1 MESFD
6 VRFGRHLRA
15 LRKKHDLTQA
25 QLAERSG
32 LSTNAISSF
41 ERAVRFP
48 DRDSMNALADALGID
63 PLLEAGFSIREP
75 QLPPGELSPPE
86 SGPRLEL
93 NRLIAAQPDWVIQLA
108 TEVVRAVLRGLP
120 TAG

>member
-32 LSTNAISSF
+32 LSTNASSSF

-63 PLLEAGFSIREP
+63 PLLEAGFSARKPVVPDEP
-75 QLPPGELSPPE
+75 PPPP
-86 SGPRLEL
+86 SALRHEL
-93 NRLIAAQPDWVIQLA
+93 NCLLADQPDWVVQLA
-108 TEVVRAVLRGLP
+108 AEVVRAVLRSLP